1 MARRDQRGYTQSA
14 NMDEQSET
22 ARRRASKGKGAKPDA
37 PRARKGKT
45 SGRGSTG
52 AKKSANRPGPSGT
65 GKKKN
70 VRGSSG
76 RRRAGS
82 RSGGAQGQKKT

>member
-1 MARRDQRGYTQSA
+1 MARRDQSQYARDAMSDGRGEGS
-14 NMDEQSET
+14 
-22 ARRRASKGKGAKPDA
+22 KPDA
-37 PRARKGKT
+37 PRGRKQT

-52 AKKSANRPGPSGT
+52 ARKSANRPGPSGT
-65 GKKKN
+65 GSKKS

-82 RSGGAQGQKKT
+82 RSGGGQGQKKNR